1 MIKTDLIN
9 EILSYKYKLGRFD
22 VCLGTHTTA
31 DFTLGYY
38 FDEESGDFK
47 VYKNGERRI
56 CTIRYSGNDECEALK
71 TLLRMV
77 KGRALTIAELDKMR
91 DTR

>member
-1 MIKTDLIN
+1 MIKAALIN
-9 EILSYKYKLGRFD
+9 EILNYKDKLGRLD
-22 VCLGTHTTA
+22 VCIGTHTTA

-38 FDEESGDFK
+38 FDEESREFK
-47 VYKNGERRI
+47 VYKNGERGI
-56 CTIRYSGNDECEALK
+56 CTVRYSGNDECEALK

-77 KGRALTIAELDKMR
+77 KGRALTIAEIDKMR